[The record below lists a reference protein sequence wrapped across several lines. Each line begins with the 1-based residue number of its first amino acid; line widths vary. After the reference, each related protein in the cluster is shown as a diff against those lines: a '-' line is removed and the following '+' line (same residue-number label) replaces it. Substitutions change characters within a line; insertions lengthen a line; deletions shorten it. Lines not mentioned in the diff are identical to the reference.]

1 MSAIQ
6 QHAGAHLTPA
16 SSTRDPSWKSVMGAG
31 ALVAGAGIV
40 AIAVPAVASVS
51 VAILIGCLLI
61 VAGVAY
67 GLGALHAA
75 GGGRKV
81 LFLAAA
87 LLFVVAGVNLLADPL
102 TGTVTI
108 AFILSLLL
116 IINGVAH
123 LVWAARA
130 YRAGDRIGLAAL
142 NGVLG
147 VVLGVMIANH
157 LPSSASWA
165 IGLLVGI
172 NLLCCGAVLT
182 GWAMSLRRAAEV

>member
-16 SSTRDPSWKSVMGAG
+16 STTGDPSWKSVMGAG

-40 AIAVPAVASVS
+40 AIAAP
-51 VAILIGCLLI
+51 
-61 VAGVAY
+61 
-67 GLGALHAA
+67 
-75 GGGRKV
+75 
-81 LFLAAA
+81 
-87 LLFVVAGVNLLADPL
+87 LLFAVAGVNLLADPL

-116 IINGVAH
+116 IINGAAH

-172 NLLCCGAVLT
+172 NLLSGGAVLT